1 MKYIRQLVIILAV
14 SFAGELLRLWIP
26 LPIPASI
33 YGLVLL
39 LLGLM
44 SDVIPVERVKDTGAF
59 LIEILPLMFIPAAVG
74 LLESWQMIRPELVPI
89 AIITIATTVI
99 VMAVTGRVTQRML
112 GRQRRN
118 SSGAYEIKRRR

>member
-44 SDVIPVERVKDTGAF
+44 SGVIPVERVKDTGAF

-74 LLESWQMIRPELVPI
+74 LLESWQVIRPELVPI

-118 SSGAYEIKRRR
+118 SSGAYEMKRRR

>member
-44 SDVIPVERVKDTGAF
+44 SGVIPVERVKDTGAF

-74 LLESWQMIRPELVPI
+74 FWNP
-89 AIITIATTVI
+89 
-99 VMAVTGRVTQRML
+99 GR
-112 GRQRRN
+112 
-118 SSGAYEIKRRR
+118 

>member
-44 SDVIPVERVKDTGAF
+44 SGVISVERVKDTGAF

-74 LLESWQMIRPELVPI
+74 LLESWQVIRPELVPI

-118 SSGAYEIKRRR
+118 SSGAYEMKRRR